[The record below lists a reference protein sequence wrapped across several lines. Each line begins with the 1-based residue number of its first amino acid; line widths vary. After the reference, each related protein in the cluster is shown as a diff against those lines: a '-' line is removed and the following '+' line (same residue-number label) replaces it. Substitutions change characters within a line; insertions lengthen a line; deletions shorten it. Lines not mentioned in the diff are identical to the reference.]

1 MDPALLRDRLEATCQ
16 AFAVLERQLADPAL
30 AADPAQLQHL
40 ARQRSR
46 LEPIVHDAQKLR
58 QWERE
63 QEEAQQL
70 LRGGR
75 GSAEAEEMALLAAEE
90 LRTLEGRLAELRQ
103 RLTLALL
110 PRDPRDE
117 RSVMVEIR
125 AGAGGDEAALW
136 AGDLARMYERYA
148 QSRGWVVRPLSASEA
163 ELGGFKELI
172 LSIQGEGVYS
182 RLKFEAGVH
191 RVQRVPAT
199 ESQGRVHTS
208 TATVAVMPE
217 ADPVEVKLDPK
228 DLEISTARSGG
239 AGGQNVNKVE
249 TAVDLFH
256 KPSGIRV
263 FCTQERSQLQ
273 NRERALE
280 ILRAKLLERQLAE
293 AADEERT
300 ARRAQVG
307 SGDRSEKIRTYNA
320 KDNRVTDHRLGRNFS
335 LDTVLAGNL
344 EEVIESCIATEQRAK
359 LEQLTRQAGGA
370 GP

>member
-1 MDPALLRDRLEATCQ
+1 MDPALLHDRLEATCQ
-16 AFAVLERQLADPAL
+16 AFAVLERQLADPSV
-30 AADPAQLQHL
+30 AADPVQLQSL
-40 ARQRSR
+40 ARERAR
-46 LEPIVHDAQKLR
+46 LEPIVQDTHQLR
-58 QWERE
+58 LWERE
-63 QEEAQQL
+63 QREAQEL
-70 LRGGR
+70 LRGPR
-75 GSAEAEEMALLAAEE
+75 GSSQEEELAELAAEE
-90 LRTLEGRLAELRQ
+90 LALLEERLSELRK
-103 RLTLALL
+103 RLTVALL

-148 QSRGWVVRPLSASEA
+148 QAHGWMVQPLSASQA

-172 LSIQGEGVYS
+172 VSIQGEGVYS

-217 ADPVEVKLDPK
+217 ADPVEVQLDPK

-239 AGGQNVNKVE
+239 AGGLNVKKVE

-280 ILRAKLLERQLAE
+280 ILRAKLLEREQA
-293 AADEERT
+293 AADARERNT
-300 ARRAQVG
+300 RLAQVG
-307 SGDRSEKIRTYNA
+307 TGDRSEKIRTYNA

-335 LDTVLAGNL
+335 LEPVLAGDLDDLIEASIASEQSRRL
-344 EEVIESCIATEQRAK
+344 EEMA
-359 LEQLTRQAGGA
+359 RQAA
-370 GP
+370 GLED

>member
-1 MDPALLRDRLEATCQ
+1 MDPALLDQRLEASCQ
-16 AFAVLERQLADPAL
+16 AFAVLEQQLADPAV
-30 AADPAQLQHL
+30 AADPAQLQRL
-40 ARQRSR
+40 ARERAR
-46 LEPIVHDAQKLR
+46 LEPIVQDTQRLR

-63 QEEAQQL
+63 QREAQAL
-70 LRGGR
+70 LRQPR
-75 GSAEAEEMALLAAEE
+75 ASREEEELAQLAADELLVLEE
-90 LRTLEGRLAELRQ
+90 RLERLREH
-103 RLTLALL
+103 LTVSLL

-117 RSVMVEIR
+117 RSVMLEIR

-136 AGDLARMYERYA
+136 AGDLARLYERYA
-148 QSRGWVVRPLSASEA
+148 QGRGWQVQPLSASEA
-163 ELGGFKELI
+163 ELGGYKELI
-172 LSIQGEGVYS
+172 LAVRGEGVFS

-217 ADPVEVKLDPK
+217 ADPVEVTLDPK

-256 KPSGIRV
+256 RPSGIRV

-293 AADEERT
+293 AADQERSN
-300 ARRAQVG
+300 RRAQVG

-320 KDNRVTDHRLGRNFS
+320 KDNRVTDHRLGRNFALEPVLEGG
-335 LDTVLAGNL
+335 LDPLIDCSIVA
-344 EEVIESCIATEQRAK
+344 EQQAM
-359 LEQLTRQAGGA
+359 LEQLTRQAA
-370 GP
+370 GVEG

>member
-1 MDPALLRDRLEATCQ
+1 MDPSLLNERLETACRT
-16 AFAVLERQLADPAL
+16 FETLERQLADPAV
-30 AADPAQLQHL
+30 AADPARLQTI
-40 ARQRSR
+40 ARERSR
-46 LEPIVHDAQKLR
+46 LEPLVADYAALQRL
-58 QWERE
+58 ERE
-63 QEEAQQL
+63 RLDTRQL
-70 LRGGR
+70 LKEQRADPAGDEL
-75 GSAEAEEMALLAAEE
+75 AALAAEE
-90 LRTLEGRLAELRQ
+90 LTALESRIGELQQ

-110 PRDPRDE
+110 PTDPRDE
-117 RSVMVEIR
+117 RSVMLEIR
-125 AGAGGDEAALW
+125 AGAGGDEAGLW

-148 QSRGWVVRPLSASEA
+148 QICGWQVQPLSASEA
-163 ELGGFKELI
+163 ELGGFRELI
-172 LSIQGEGVYS
+172 LAIEGDGVFS

-217 ADPVEVKLDPK
+217 ADPVEVTLDPK

-256 KPSGIRV
+256 KPTGIRV

-280 ILRAKLLERQLAE
+280 ILRAKLLERELAE
-293 AADEERT
+293 AADQERS

-335 LDTVLAGNL
+335 LDTVLEGSL
-344 EEVIESCIATEQRAK
+344 EDMIECCIAAEQSAK
-359 LEQLTRQAGGA
+359 LEELSLQAAGVGG
-370 GP
+370 